1 MLSEPDIA
9 VIIPCL
15 NEEASIAKVIGDF
28 QQQLPAA
35 DIWVFDNDSTD
46 KTALIATQAGA
57 IVVEEKRRGK
67 GHVVRSMFRTVDS
80 DIYVL
85 VDGDDTYPAD
95 RVHQLLEP
103 VLDNRADV
111 VVGTRLTG
119 EAHSDFNRLNRF
131 GNQLF
136 AFLLN
141 RIFGTNL
148 TDILS
153 GYRIMNRDFVKNVPV
168 LSTGFEI
175 ETELTIQA
183 LEKGY
188 RVTEIPIELRKRSP
202 ESKSKIRVFRD
213 GFRILATIF
222 LLFRDYKPL
231 TFFGMIGIVLIL
243 CGLIPGG
250 MVIGEYLRTGL
261 VLRMPS
267 ALLAVGLVLSGTVSL
282 TVGIVLNAIHRSFLE
297 IEYRL
302 RMLSRGR
309 DPGTLS

>member
-1 MLSEPDIA
+1 MSGYRVA
-9 VIIPCL
+9 VLIPCL
-15 NEEASIAKVIGDF
+15 NEEKTIGKVIGDF

-35 DIWVFDNDSTD
+35 DIYVFDNGSTD
-46 KTALIATQAGA
+46 DTALIAKQLGA
-57 IVVEEKRRGK
+57 IVVEERRRGK
-67 GHVVRSMFRTVDS
+67 GFVVQSMFRTVDS

-95 RVHQLLEP
+95 SVHQLLEP

-119 EAHSDFNRLNRF
+119 EAHRDFNRLNRF

-141 RIFGTNL
+141 RFFGTNL

-188 RVTEIPIELRKRSP
+188 RVMEIPIQLRKRSP

-231 TFFGMIGIVLIL
+231 TFFGVIGIVLTL

-250 MVIGEYLRTGL
+250 VVIGEYLRTGL

-282 TVGIVLNAIHRSFLE
+282 TVGVVLNTIHRRFLE

-302 RMLSRGR
+302 YMLSRGR